1 MRSTRRELHRRSYGT
16 GSLFTHRGAW
26 YGQWRVGGRVIKR
39 KIGAKRE
46 PGDREGLTRTQA
58 ESRLRQLI
66 SEISFA
72 APERRMTIEDA
83 GNSYIH
89 HVEHVMQRKPST
101 VQDYRC
107 ILNAHLIPYFS
118 TRDIT
123 RITPDDVIRYMDA
136 KRALAQKTVSN
147 HLNFAHGIFEYAAD
161 RGWIRTNPVAS
172 VKRPRQLGADPDIRF
187 LEVSELDALLRAIP
201 DDKLGTV
208 ELPLYLTAALA
219 GLRQGELIAL
229 RWRDVDWTTGL
240 IRVRRSITRGKLG
253 APKSKRSS
261 RAIPMADRVA
271 GELERHFQR
280 SAFQDADDLVFCHPH
295 TGGPYDPSKMRHR
308 FKSARDDAGLRDDVR
323 FHDLRHTF
331 GTRMA
336 AVGAPL
342 RFIQEWMGHRSAQ
355 TTEIYADY
363 ARDPTQGAKFAE
375 AAFGAGINSGI
386 NLSTTGLNS
395 QGRKSSK
402 HAGSDPVATA

>member
-1 MRSTRRELHRRSYGT
+1 MPREGHRRNYGT
-16 GSLFTHRGAW
+16 GSLFIYRGAW
-26 YGQWRVGGRVIKR
+26 YGQWRAGRRVVKR

-46 PGDREGLTRTQA
+46 AGGRDGLTRTQA
-58 ESRLRQLI
+58 ESRLRRLM

-72 APERRMTIEDA
+72 APEKRMTIEDA
-83 GNSYIH
+83 GNSYLH

-107 ILNAHLIPYFS
+107 MLTAHLVPYFGS
-118 TRDIT
+118 RDISKV
-123 RITPDDVIRYMDA
+123 TPQDVLGYMGA
-136 KRALAQKTVSN
+136 KRPLAHKTVLN
-147 HLNFAHGIFEYAAD
+147 HLNFAHGIFEFAAD
-161 RGWIRTNPVAS
+161 RKWVTANPVAA
-172 VKRPRQLGADPDIRF
+172 VKRPRQLGGDPDIRF
-187 LEVSELDALLRAIP
+187 LDVAELEALLRAIP
-201 DDKLGTV
+201 GDELGALEV
-208 ELPLYLTAALA
+208 PLYLTAALT

-229 RWRDVDWTTGL
+229 RWRDVDWSAGI
-240 IRVRRSITRGKLG
+240 IRVRRSITRGQLG
-253 APKSKRSS
+253 TPKSKRSS

-271 GELERHFQR
+271 AELERHFQR
-280 SAFQDADDLVFCHPH
+280 SAFQDPDDLVFCHPH
-295 TGGPYDPSKMRHR
+295 TGGPYDPSKMRQR
-308 FKSARDDAGLRDDVR
+308 FKRARSNARLRDDVR

-363 ARDPTQGAKFAE
+363 APDPTRGAKFAE

-386 NLSTTGLNS
+386 NLRPTRVMSDGPRANSFGPSGVSST
-395 QGRKSSK
+395 
-402 HAGSDPVATA
+402 P